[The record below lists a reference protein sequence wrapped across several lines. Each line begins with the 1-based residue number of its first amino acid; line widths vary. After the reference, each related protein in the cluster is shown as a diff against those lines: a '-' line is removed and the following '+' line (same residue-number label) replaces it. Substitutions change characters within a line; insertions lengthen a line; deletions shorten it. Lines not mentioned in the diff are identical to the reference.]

1 MKEVKLVNKDT
12 HQSTAVIVERLIDQ
26 YGADVYKIAYLYVKD
41 PNLAEDVFQEVFY
54 KVMKNYHKFGHLSSE
69 KTWIIR
75 ITINTCKDLLRTSW
89 LRRVITFGT
98 WEEQDHRY
106 ENPYDIGISESNNEL
121 YELILKLPP
130 RYKEVI
136 LLFYYEDLTYEE
148 IAQILN
154 IPKGTVQSRLA
165 RGREKLKKMME
176 ERGEFNGGTKN

>member
-1 MKEVKLVNKDT
+1 MKEVELVNKDT

-26 YGADVYKIAYLYVKD
+26 YGADVYKVAYLYVRD
-41 PNLAEDVFQEVFY
+41 PNLVEDVFQEVFY

-69 KTWIIR
+69 KTWLIR

-89 LRRVITFGT
+89 LRRVTTFGT
-98 WEEQDHRY
+98 WEEQDRRY
-106 ENPYDIGISESNNEL
+106 ESPYDIGVVESNNEL
-121 YELILKLPP
+121 YELILKLPS

-165 RGREKLKKMME
+165 RGREKLKKMIE
-176 ERGEFNGGTKN
+176 ERGEFNG